1 MLDLCFQD
9 FIVCSGEEVGPLL
22 MELPLVNTSVSAK
35 NRKVLTDK
43 SNTCEISQTQSID
56 LVCGD
61 SGLAAFSESCLLN
74 KVIVGALSLSVYIY
88 MCVCVC
94 VVCVILNFAKLQ

>member
-1 MLDLCFQD
+1 MLDLCFES

-22 MELPLVNTSVSAK
+22 MELPLVNMSVSAK

-43 SNTCEISQTQSID
+43 SNTCEVFQTQSID
-56 LVCGD
+56 LACGD

-74 KVIVGALSLSVYIY
+74 KVIVGILSLSLCV
-88 MCVCVC
+88 CVCVC
-94 VVCVILNFAKLQ
+94 VVCVMLNFAKLQ